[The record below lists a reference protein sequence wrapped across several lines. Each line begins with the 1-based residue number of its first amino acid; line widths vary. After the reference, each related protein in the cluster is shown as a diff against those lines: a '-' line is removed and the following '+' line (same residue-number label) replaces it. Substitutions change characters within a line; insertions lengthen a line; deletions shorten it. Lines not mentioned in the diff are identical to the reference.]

1 MIKNRIKKVVNERSC
16 NMRDKFNVYNQI
28 GKGKYGRVYKAC
40 VKNNDSCAA
49 IKNSRENLK
58 TEYNISKKLSTYNI
72 PAVYGHTNCT
82 GRQFLFSEYINGM
95 NLNQYLDTSPSL
107 SDVKTIMYKVLSTLR
122 KIHSNLKSFRHHDL
136 HLGNIMIS
144 KDKKPLI
151 MDFGL
156 STISGVDNPII
167 NYTYDPMF
175 KNDFGIFPDS
185 HRMYDAHLFLNSL
198 ITHDNT
204 PREIKFFIQRVLGPF
219 YVGEKTKYVKNF
231 RLRSGVKHS
240 LPTYDRILGDD
251 FFKSR
256 VKTPEII
263 RGILTTRKPTV
274 NNNNKA
280 KSVNNN
286 KAKSVNNKARQN
298 AVAFLAK
305 NKPPAATKRPML
317 RKTSAKPLTIRTLP
331 NKKNNGTNKR

>member
-28 GKGKYGRVYKAC
+28 GKGQYGKVYKAC

-58 TEYNISKKLSTYNI
+58 TEYNISKKLNTYNV

-95 NLNQYLDTSPSL
+95 DLNQYLDTSPSL

-156 STISGVDNPII
+156 TTISGVDNPTIKG
-167 NYTYDPMF
+167 DPMF

-185 HRMYDAHLFLNSL
+185 HQMYDAHLFLNSL
-198 ITHDNT
+198 FVDKNT
-204 PREIKFFIQRVLGPF
+204 PREIKFFIQRVLGTF
-219 YVGEKTKYVKNF
+219 YVGHETKFVKNF

-256 VKTPEII
+256 KKTMNILK
-263 RGILTTRKPTV
+263 GILASKKPTV
-274 NNNNKA
+274 QVVNTKP
-280 KSVNNN
+280 KSVN
-286 KAKSVNNKARQN
+286 NNKARQN

-305 NKPPAATKRPML
+305 IKSKSPKKQKTPTTKRPML
-317 RKTSAKPLTIRTLP
+317 RKTSAKPLTIRTSP